1 LVVIASL
8 PGAVWLAFATL
19 AAAMAALWAPWFTRV
34 PGSSR
39 WWLAPF
45 AVALLAARAADL
57 VDTRGLLAIAALVAA
72 CRLGEH
78 AATGPWQGFGV
89 ALMLVLSAGLLLH
102 AVPGFANPVVLDDV
116 RVSADSLPYTKYLN
130 LDKGVLG
137 LVLLALYAPAR
148 ARRATSAGSA
158 ITAAWQFAIV
168 AAAVR
173 ALTMAVGYA
182 RWDPKLPEWWPLW
195 LASMLFLTALPEE
208 ALFRHVIQGGL
219 TAWLGET
226 ARARATATIA
236 SAVLFGLAHVGGG
249 ATYVVLATIA
259 GLGYAVVYAGTGS
272 VLAAIAAHTGLNLLH
287 LLLFSY
293 PALDPASAMP
303 R

>member
-1 LVVIASL
+1 MIASL
-8 PGAVWLAFATL
+8 PGEVWLAFASL
-19 AAAMAALWAPWFTRV
+19 AVAMAGLWAPWFTRV
-34 PGSSR
+34 PASDR

-72 CRLGEH
+72 CRMGEH
-78 AATGPWQGFGV
+78 AAPGPWQGFGL
-89 ALMLVLSAGLLLH
+89 ALMLVLSAGLLVH
-102 AVPGFANPVVLDDV
+102 AVPGFANPVALDGV
-116 RVSADSLPYTKYLN
+116 RMSADSLPYTKYLN

-137 LVLLALYAPAR
+137 LLLLALHAPAR
-148 ARRATSAGSA
+148 ARRLPTAG
-158 ITAAWQFAIV
+158 AAAAALWQFAIV
-168 AAAVR
+168 TGAVMT
-173 ALTMAVGYA
+173 LTVAVGYA

-195 LASMLFLTALPEE
+195 LASMVFLTALPEE
-208 ALFRHVIQGGL
+208 ALFRHVIQGGMHS
-219 TAWLGET
+219 WLGGGSRRRWT
-226 ARARATATIA
+226 AAVG
-236 SAVLFGLAHVGGG
+236 SAALFGLAHAGGG
-249 ATYVVLATIA
+249 ALYVVLATIA

-293 PALDPASAMP
+293 PALDPANAMP